1 LFWHPDADVHRI
13 FALKKKFKKD
23 LSTASLVFLISLRN
37 TSPVKGLFLG
47 RCIMANQQG
56 SKRRSYRVVI
66 PSPERMRRFGAS
78 AFGWIDARLLKDG
91 WLSAMQP
98 SDIAVYLFL
107 CLVANQQGVSWYR
120 RDRIREALNL
130 SEDEVRRALTRLLDF
145 DLVAYAPF
153 GRFDSEG
160 FRQVLSLPSSGPSS
174 SEETISNLWS
184 AEGR

>member
-1 LFWHPDADVHRI
+1 
-13 FALKKKFKKD
+13 
-23 LSTASLVFLISLRN
+23 
-37 TSPVKGLFLG
+37 
-47 RCIMANQQG
+47 MANQQD

-91 WLSAMQP
+91 WLSAMGP
-98 SDIAVYLFL
+98 SEIAVYLFL

-130 SEDEVRRALTRLLDF
+130 SEDEVRHALTHLKDI
-145 DLVAYAPF
+145 DLVAYTPF
-153 GRFDSEG
+153 GRHDSEG

-174 SEETISNLWS
+174 SAETISNLWS
-184 AEGR
+184 EKGR

>member
-1 LFWHPDADVHRI
+1 
-13 FALKKKFKKD
+13 
-23 LSTASLVFLISLRN
+23 
-37 TSPVKGLFLG
+37 
-47 RCIMANQQG
+47 
-56 SKRRSYRVVI
+56 
-66 PSPERMRRFGAS
+66 
-78 AFGWIDARLLKDG
+78 
-91 WLSAMQP
+91 MQP

-107 CLVANQQGVSWYR
+107 CLVANQQGISWYR
-120 RDRIREALNL
+120 RDRICEELNL
-130 SEDEVRRALTRLLDF
+130 SEDEVRRALTRLVDF

>member
-1 LFWHPDADVHRI
+1 M
-13 FALKKKFKKD
+13 
-23 LSTASLVFLISLRN
+23 N
-37 TSPVKGLFLG
+37 GLFLG

-107 CLVANQQGVSWYR
+107 CLVANQQGISWYR
-120 RDRIREALNL
+120 RSSIREALNL
-130 SEDEVRRALTRLLDF
+130 SEDEVRRALTRLMDM
-145 DLVAYAPF
+145 DLVAYTPF

-174 SEETISNLWS
+174 EETILNLWS